1 MDFLVIM
8 AVVVL
13 FLVLCGFRIVKQQ
26 HEVIVERLGKY
37 HKTMGA
43 GVNLIIPIV
52 DRPVKNISL
61 KEQVYDFPPQSVITK
76 DNVTMQIDSVVFAHV
91 FDSKLYTYGAER
103 PIDNL
108 QNLAATTLRSIIGD
122 MELDATL
129 ASREEING
137 RMQQVLD
144 EATDAWG
151 LKVTRVEIKNIQP
164 PREIEEVMTTQ
175 MKAERERRQTALEAR
190 AHREAVV
197 TRAEGD
203 KQAKVLAA
211 EAERDAQIALAEG
224 RAKSIRLVYEAEA
237 EGIKRLNEAQIS
249 SSVLKLKGIEALK
262 DVSNGRA
269 TKIYMPTDLTNI
281 ISELGVV
288 GEALG
293 IGDATSIDK
302 TAALKPELEKDPCI
316 NENSSAQTKAAYYTT
331 ANNNQMGDSGLVLNQ
346 YEIGGDQDQYLQQ

>member
-1 MDFLVIM
+1 MDFLVII

-129 ASREEING
+129 ASRG
-137 RMQQVLD
+137 RNQ
-144 EATDAWG
+144 
-151 LKVTRVEIKNIQP
+151 
-164 PREIEEVMTTQ
+164 
-175 MKAERERRQTALEAR
+175 RQN
-190 AHREAVV
+190 
-197 TRAEGD
+197 
-203 KQAKVLAA
+203 AA
-211 EAERDAQIALAEG
+211 GSR
-224 RAKSIRLVYEAEA
+224 
-237 EGIKRLNEAQIS
+237 
-249 SSVLKLKGIEALK
+249 
-262 DVSNGRA
+262 
-269 TKIYMPTDLTNI
+269 
-281 ISELGVV
+281 
-288 GEALG
+288 
-293 IGDATSIDK
+293 
-302 TAALKPELEKDPCI
+302 
-316 NENSSAQTKAAYYTT
+316 
-331 ANNNQMGDSGLVLNQ
+331 
-346 YEIGGDQDQYLQQ
+346 